1 MMLRN
6 AVALCVLLAASS
18 SPALA
23 YLSMGSGV
31 SLGLRGRFV
40 VPDRNHQRP
49 SVCSLAMR
57 KPRAGAFGK
66 QGDASDDQD
75 ESANGGDGP
84 VVKKF
89 GKLANVSRQKRGD
102 IVGIRGS
109 TKVQGKKWENLVA
122 KPPTIRVTGGTA
134 KGRKLSRPDVYLRPM
149 MGKVKE
155 ALFSILREFDVLREE
170 AVALDTFAGCGSV
183 GIEALS
189 QGIGDLMLSLM
200 RPSFCFRQGH
210 FLPLQVRTRAFET
223 DKTITTS
230 VPVLR
235 CDPVHT
241 LTGYQAKLSS
251 STTARRLAG
260 ASNRIW
266 STAGSRAGGSS

>member
-134 KGRKLSRPDVYLRPM
+134 KGRKLSRPGICSCPRYAIHDTDIAIRLVLPDVYLRPM

-155 ALFSILREFDVLREE
+155 ALFSILVSSL
-170 AVALDTFAGCGSV
+170 AACVACDFGADFTRGATSGS
-183 GIEALS
+183 
-189 QGIGDLMLSLM
+189 
-200 RPSFCFRQGH
+200 
-210 FLPLQVRTRAFET
+210 
-223 DKTITTS
+223 
-230 VPVLR
+230 
-235 CDPVHT
+235 
-241 LTGYQAKLSS
+241 LTCC
-251 STTARRLAG
+251 ARRQ
-260 ASNRIW
+260 SP
-266 STAGSRAGGSS
+266 STPLL